1 MDQKEQSR
9 IQVPDID
16 QKVARKV
23 RLRKIRKPYDLV
35 LKAVPNINSLV
46 FHWSSF
52 PRSTSERG
60 TAGLPC
66 KASVLLYTGWY
77 TSTQLTGSI
86 CIPNMVSANWKY
98 LQPQYGLIPGSSL
111 PSLLWD
117 GFNPWKHGYFSTKQC
132 FYNDQ
137 EIIFPPFTCSW
148 KMTG

>member
-23 RLRKIRKPYDLV
+23 CLRKIRKPYDLV

-52 PRSTSERG
+52 PCSTSEHG

-77 TSTQLTGSI
+77 SSTQITGSI

-111 PSLLWD
+111 PSL
-117 GFNPWKHGYFSTKQC
+117 YEMVSTLENMATSAQNNVFIMIKKSSS
-132 FYNDQ
+132 
-137 EIIFPPFTCSW
+137 PLLRAAGKW
-148 KMTG
+148 